1 MRRRLA
7 GLLLSALLTL
17 AVVLPAAPALADA
30 GGLVLAAEATDG
42 PAEPLGPEP
51 REPNN
56 TENPVAPAEY
66 EPNFLWG
73 AAIGLLAIALGTALL
88 IGGLYYLLVL
98 RPRQTADRS

>member
-7 GLLLSALLTL
+7 GLLLSALIAL

-30 GGLVLAAEATDG
+30 GLVLAAEATDG

-51 REPNN
+51 KEPNN
-56 TENPVAPAEY
+56 TDNPVAPAEY
-66 EPNFLWG
+66 EANFLWG
-73 AAIGLLAIALGTALL
+73 AAVGLLALGLGMVLL

-98 RPRQTADRS
+98 RPRQAADRS